1 MSIKSLFLKGR
12 IEQRRHQI
20 VCFNFAADMTT
31 IARTVTHMDCFAVTQ
46 DSVILIL
53 MISVTMA
60 MQ

>member
-20 VCFNFAADMTT
+20 VCFNFAVDMTT
-31 IARTVTHMDCFAVTQ
+31 IAHMDCFAVTQ

-53 MISVTMA
+53 MISITMA